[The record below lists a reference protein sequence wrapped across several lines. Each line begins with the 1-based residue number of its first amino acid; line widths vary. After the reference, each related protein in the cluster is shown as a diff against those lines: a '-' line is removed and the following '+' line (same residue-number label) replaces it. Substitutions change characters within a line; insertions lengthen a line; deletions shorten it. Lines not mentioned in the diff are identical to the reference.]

1 MEWSIAL
8 RAASQ
13 QKITGLFQTT
23 PYFSYVKFDI
33 VIQYERKN
41 IRLKVE
47 RVLCTPELEK
57 YKVTARNNSFVL
69 QTNRPLLIGKGLKH
83 KPAIWRMVEGDYHRR
98 YILELIIK
106 AIEAKL
112 KTL

>member
-1 MEWSIAL
+1 M
-8 RAASQ
+8 
-13 QKITGLFQTT
+13 
-23 PYFSYVKFDI
+23 KFDI

-47 RVLCTPELEK
+47 RVFCKPESEK

-69 QTNRPLLIGKGLKH
+69 QTNRPLLRGKGLKH
-83 KPAIWRMVEGDYHRR
+83 KPAIWRMVEGNYHRS
-98 YILELIIK
+98 YIIELITK

-112 KTL
+112 KTYES